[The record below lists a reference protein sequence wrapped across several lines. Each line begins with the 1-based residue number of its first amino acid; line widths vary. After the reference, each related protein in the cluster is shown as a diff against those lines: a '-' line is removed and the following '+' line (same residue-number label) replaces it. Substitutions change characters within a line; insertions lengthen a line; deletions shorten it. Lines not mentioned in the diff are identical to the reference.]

1 MQNPCAARPLS
12 SLFGTVSMGKTIQT
26 LDVLALD
33 NLFMGTPCAAAHSE
47 RTADAPTY
55 NLMTLRALF
64 RECVFYLPEL

>member
-33 NLFMGTPCAAAHSE
+33 NLFMGIPCVAATRQE
-47 RTADAPTY
+47 LPMFPIL
-55 NLMTLRALF
+55 NLMT
-64 RECVFYLPEL
+64 